1 MGDKSLQESGA
12 TFEENDEKISHQI
25 CDRPLDSMSG
35 LKVGRQYIQ
44 PQWIFDSVNRRQ
56 LIPIQ
61 AYLLGADLPPH
72 LSPFIAERRIGDYI
86 PPEEKQLLEKE
97 ADKDDA
103 EQKSSNHD
111 PEKGD
116 ELNEDESTSEE
127 DSEESPPKKDESIR
141 GEGRGSQIKD
151 EEIKTQNEEE

>member
-1 MGDKSLQESGA
+1 MGSSGCRFAA
-12 TFEENDEKISHQI
+12 TFISLH
-25 CDRPLDSMSG
+25 SS
-35 LKVGRQYIQ
+35 
-44 PQWIFDSVNRRQ
+44 
-56 LIPIQ
+56 
-61 AYLLGADLPPH
+61 
-72 LSPFIAERRIGDYI
+72 RRIGDYI

-127 DSEESPPKKDESIR
+127 DSEESPPKKMKVL
-141 GEGRGSQIKD
+141 EGKAEGAKLKD
-151 EEIKTQNEEE
+151 EEIKTQNEEEYGLRVMMIKNKHKRLYKSMMENRKKRSKESKFLE